1 MREDIDWRILKGLYI
16 LYVKGKTKNKLL
28 SNHYVKNILFER
40 RRIIGYS
47 KTSIEILEAKR
58 GYKAFFEEHFLQQYN
73 YYSDFFKNA
82 GLESSALKQYD
93 AYDLKTLMFI
103 FNNSEELS
111 SNLTTARIFSSIV
124 FKQKDSKYLESKS
137 GLFKDVLQL
146 LKIDKFPDESKDN
159 QWKVSQDCEEPI
171 AILLCENFDFIKA
184 YWEFTRNNIELW
196 YVGGSNTAK
205 LERISKRYLKLPIHY
220 VCDWDYHGLKIY
232 ERIVD
237 IFEKKQKK
245 INLITPENPMLK
257 PIKSGNHKS
266 EWQDEEFSNLE
277 RELYLKEQ
285 QILIEKLIDSNTWIE
300 EQTINPVE
308 LILKEIDEK

>member
-16 LYVKGKTKNKLL
+16 LYTKNKTQNKLL
-28 SNHYVKNILFER
+28 KNHYVKNILFER
-40 RRIIGYS
+40 MRIIGYS
-47 KTSIEILEAKR
+47 KTSTEILEAKK
-58 GYKAFFEEHFLQQYN
+58 GYKEFFETHFLQQYN

-82 GLESSALKQYD
+82 DLESSALKQYD

-103 FNNSEELS
+103 FKNSKELR

-137 GLFKDVLQL
+137 GLFKDVLKL

-159 QWKVSQDCEEPI
+159 QWKISQDCEEPI

-184 YWEFTRNNIELW
+184 YWEFTSNNIELW

-205 LERISKRYLKLPIHY
+205 LERVSKRYLELPLYY

-237 IFEKKQKK
+237 IFEKKQKE
-245 INLITPENPMLK
+245 IILITPENPMLK

-266 EWQDEEFSNLE
+266 KWQEGEFSNLE
-277 RELYLKEQ
+277 WKIYSKKQ
-285 QILIEKLIDSNTWIE
+285 QVLIKKLIDTNTWVE

-308 LILKEIDEK
+308 LILNVK